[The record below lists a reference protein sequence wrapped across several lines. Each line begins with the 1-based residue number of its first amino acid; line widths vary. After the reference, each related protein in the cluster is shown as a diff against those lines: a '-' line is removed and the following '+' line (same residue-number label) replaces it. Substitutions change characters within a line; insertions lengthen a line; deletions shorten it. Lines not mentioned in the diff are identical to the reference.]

1 MSSAISVLRKRW
13 LALAAIVVLMA
24 VALATGN
31 LFAANERQQSGGV
44 PPGEKSVTGDM
55 DPGLASNQPAAVA
68 NLQPPETA
76 PKPDSEQVVPNSH
89 GSDALTIWLAEQPEA
104 MGFITQEDV
113 MTSDPQTMDWLL
125 YQAVHKGVL
134 TQAEADKIQEWY
146 DRRPSTEEAPELLD
160 HQPVYLDRPDDRDIA
175 LEHLQETDAR

>member
-1 MSSAISVLRKRW
+1 MTSAISALRKRW
-13 LALAAIVVLMA
+13 LALAGFAVLAAITLTA
-24 VALATGN
+24 GT
-31 LFAANERQQSGGV
+31 LFAANERQQSGEAA
-44 PPGEKSVTGDM
+44 PIEQSVTGDM
-55 DPGLASNQPAAVA
+55 DPGLTANQTAAVA
-68 NLQPPETA
+68 NAQPPETG
-76 PKPDSEQVVPNSH
+76 PKPDPEQAAPNSH
-89 GSDALTIWLAEQPEA
+89 GSDALTTWLAEQPET
-104 MGFITQEDV
+104 MGFITQEDA

-134 TQAEADKIQEWY
+134 TQGEADAIQEWY